1 MTQIKAQLNGL
12 RISPRKV
19 RLVVGLIKRK
29 NVTVALDQLAHM
41 AKRSSHPLTKLLE
54 SAIANAEN
62 TYKLDRETL
71 FIKEMF
77 VDEGIKL
84 RRYRPKGFGRANP
97 IEKKTS
103 RIQVV
108 LESREANVAP
118 KAAAKEVAADEAK
131 PAKAP
136 KRISKKASSK

>member
-19 RLVVGLIKRK
+19 RLLVGLIKRK
-29 NVTVALDQLAHM
+29 DVQAALDQLAHM
-41 AKRSSHPLTKLLE
+41 AKRSSVPLVKLLE

-62 TYKLDRETL
+62 TYKLNRDTL

-77 VDEGIKL
+77 VDEGVKL
-84 RRYRPKGFGRANP
+84 KRYRPKGFGRTSP

-103 RIQVV
+103 RISVV
-108 LESREANVAP
+108 LESKVKSEKS
-118 KAAAKEVAADEAK
+118 KARKEDTRNSQLATQH
-131 PAKAP
+131 
-136 KRISKKASSK
+136 

>member
-1 MTQIKAQLNGL
+1 MTTVKAQLNGL

-19 RLVVGLIKRK
+19 RLLVGLIKRK
-29 NVTVALDQLAHM
+29 NVDTALDQLNQM
-41 AKRSSHPLTKLLE
+41 AKRSSIPLTKLLQ

-62 TYKLDRETL
+62 TYKLNRDTL

-84 RRYRPKGFGRANP
+84 QRYRPKGFGRAAP

-103 RIQVV
+103 RVSVV
-108 LESREANVAP
+108 LESREP
-118 KAAAKEVAADEAK
+118 KVAAKAEKSK
-131 PAKAP
+131 PDATTKEP
-136 KRISKKASSK
+136 HK

>member
-1 MTQIKAQLNGL
+1 MPQVKAQLNGL

-19 RLVVGLIKRK
+19 RLLVGLIKRK
-29 NVTVALDQLAHM
+29 DVTIALDQLSHM
-41 AKRSSHPLTKLLE
+41 AKRSSVPLVKLIE

-84 RRYRPKGFGRANP
+84 KRYRPKGFGRANP

-103 RIQVV
+103 RVNLV
-108 LESREANVAP
+108 LEDRAP
-118 KAAAKEVAADEAK
+118 KEPAPTKAAVSNKTT
-131 PAKAP
+131 
-136 KRISKKASSK
+136 